1 MHILPPIVITKGMMM
16 LRRGWILFLVLGVWG
31 IQWNAFA
38 EEPININTADAETL
52 AETLEG
58 IGEKKAEAIVQS
70 RTVEGPFESV
80 DDLDRVSGIGPKLV
94 DKNRHLMTV
103 GEPESE
109 PEAQSTETIMEP
121 AEVAT
126 EATEA
131 TEATVETEATTET
144 ESVAN

>member
-1 MHILPPIVITKGMMM
+1 M
-16 LRRGWILFLVLGVWG
+16 LRRGWMLFLVLGFWG

-38 EEPININTADAETL
+38 EEPININTADVETL

-80 DDLDRVSGIGPKLV
+80 DDLERVSGIGPKLI

-103 GEPESE
+103 GEPE
-109 PEAQSTETIMEP
+109 AQPTETTVEQV
-121 AEVAT
+121 ETTT
-126 EATEA
+126 EAA
-131 TEATVETEATTET
+131 EATVEAEATTET